1 MRDQAESLR
10 LRLSRMNKGAET
22 KAIAVIS
29 GKGGVGKSNFSLN
42 FALSL
47 SNRGFHV
54 LLFDM
59 DIGMGNIDILLGQ
72 SSQTTIIDLFQRRI
86 SIQELIRKGPGNLS
100 FISGGTGL
108 AKLFA
113 MDNEKVDY
121 FLEQLQSVS
130 TQYDYFIFDMGAG
143 MSEDRL
149 RLLMAVHEI
158 FVITTPEPTAIM
170 DAYAAM
176 KYIHLQEKKV
186 PFYVIVNRAQTD
198 QEGRDTL
205 QRLKNAMKQFLG
217 KDVTKLGILPED
229 RTVSKAVTSQ
239 TPFLLFDP
247 ATKISR
253 AMNEL
258 VERYLANRT
267 FDEAT
272 ASRPANFFAR
282 LRQFLLER

>member
-1 MRDQAESLR
+1 MRDQAENLR
-10 LRLSRMNKGAET
+10 LRLSRMNKETET
-22 KAIAVIS
+22 KTIAVIS

-42 FALSL
+42 FSLSL
-47 SNRGFHV
+47 SNRGFQV

-72 SSQTTIIDLFQRRI
+72 SSHATIVDLFQRRI

-100 FISGGTGL
+100 FISGGTGF
-108 AKLFA
+108 AKLFT

-121 FLEQLQSVS
+121 FLGQLQSVS

-176 KYIHLQEKKV
+176 KYIHLQEKRV

-217 KDVTKLGILPED
+217 KDVTKLGVLPED

-258 VERYLANRT
+258 VECYLANRT
-267 FDEAT
+267 VDEAP

-282 LRQFLLER
+282 LRKFLLER

>member
-1 MRDQAESLR
+1 
-10 LRLSRMNKGAET
+10 
-22 KAIAVIS
+22 
-29 GKGGVGKSNFSLN
+29 
-42 FALSL
+42 
-47 SNRGFHV
+47 
-54 LLFDM
+54 
-59 DIGMGNIDILLGQ
+59 
-72 SSQTTIIDLFQRRI
+72 
-86 SIQELIRKGPGNLS
+86 
-100 FISGGTGL
+100 
-108 AKLFA
+108 
-113 MDNEKVDY
+113 
-121 FLEQLQSVS
+121 VS

-176 KYIHLQEKKV
+176 KYIHMKEKRV
-186 PFYVIVNRAQTD
+186 PFYLVVNRAQTD

-205 QRLKNAMKQFLG
+205 QRLKNAMKQFFG